1 MPISLDSSDSLSAQ
15 ELTQFEGGLRI
26 LAKIIARV
34 YIREQGA
41 LKGDLI
47 QGNVELPLPSSI
59 NLPPEKLT
67 LSVSEVSKL
76 LGMSRNAVYEAI
88 RQGQIPSIRFG
99 KRILVPRIRLEMLL
113 SDKVSSR

>member
-1 MPISLDSSDSLSAQ
+1 MPINPDSGDSLSPQ

-34 YIREQGA
+34 YIREQRA
-41 LKGDLI
+41 LKSDLL
-47 QGNVELPLPSSI
+47 QRNAELPLPSSN

-76 LGMSRNAVYEAI
+76 LGMSRSAVYEAI

-113 SDKVSSR
+113 SENVSSR